1 MQAVVLASGSQYRA
15 RLLGRL
21 GIEFEVMSPNID
33 ETALI
38 DESASELSIRL
49 AREKAD
55 KVCQMLS
62 QASPSDGEQ
71 STEGHLIIASDQVAC
86 CGSIVLG
93 KPETVEQAKRQLA
106 SMSGQCV
113 DFFTSLCILQRPS
126 NRYFTDLD
134 VTQATLRILDEASI
148 ERYIAIDKPLDCA
161 GSFKVESMGICLF
174 DSVSSN
180 DPTGLV
186 GLPLIKVCEGLR
198 QFGVQLP

>member
-62 QASPSDGEQ
+62 QVSPSDGEQ

-93 KPETVEQAKRQLA
+93 KPETFEQAKRQLA

-134 VTQATLRILDEASI
+134 VTRATLRILDEASI

-174 DSVSSN
+174 DSVSNN